1 MNQTSIPKVSLKK
14 KKLGLLL
21 SRPPEHP
28 HSHTVTRLSEE
39 ALTAGVEVYLY
50 LIDEGVKNLHNPRML
65 KLASSGV
72 KFFVCAYG
80 CQQHKISTDGYGQ
93 EVNFC
98 GLVILS
104 NIINGCDRF
113 LAFN

>member
-1 MNQTSIPKVSLKK
+1 MSHPAIPEVSLEN
-14 KKLGLLL
+14 KKLGILL

-28 HSHTVTRLSEE
+28 HAHTVARLSEE
-39 ALTAGVEVYLY
+39 ARAAGAEVYLY
-50 LIDEGVKNLHNPRML
+50 LIDEGVKNLHNTRIL
-65 KLASSGV
+65 DLASSGV

-80 CQQHKISTDGYGQ
+80 CQQHNISTDGYGK